1 MSGREGVS
9 FQFYSVN
16 RLVHSRDT
24 EALERKSKVLP
35 GEMALEQRL
44 EGGAVLIPGG
54 RVFQVQ
60 GRTSAKALR
69 QETAVS
75 GVGGVVERGPG
86 W

>member
-1 MSGREGVS
+1 MKSKPPATEVPKYWSPGATAEALILCGEKHRMSGREGVS

-44 EGGAVLIPGG
+44 EAGGA
-54 RVFQVQ
+54 
-60 GRTSAKALR
+60 
-69 QETAVS
+69 
-75 GVGGVVERGPG
+75 
-86 W
+86 

>member
-1 MSGREGVS
+1 MSEREGVS

-44 EGGAVLIPGG
+44 EGGG
-54 RVFQVQ
+54 RELAS
-60 GRTSAKALR
+60 GRGLLA
-69 QETAVS
+69 
-75 GVGGVVERGPG
+75 
-86 W
+86 

>member
-44 EGGAVLIPGG
+44 EGGEA
-54 RVFQVQ
+54 
-60 GRTSAKALR
+60 
-69 QETAVS
+69 
-75 GVGGVVERGPG
+75 
-86 W
+86 